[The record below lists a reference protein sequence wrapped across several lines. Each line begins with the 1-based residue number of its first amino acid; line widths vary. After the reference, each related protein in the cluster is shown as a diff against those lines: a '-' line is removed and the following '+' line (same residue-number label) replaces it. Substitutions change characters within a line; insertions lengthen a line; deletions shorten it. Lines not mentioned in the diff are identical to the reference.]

1 MSKTHWVLDA
11 TFAGRGITSIGSK
24 WKFSMIPVLPIPASK
39 PILLVRKDWFWWHRL
54 CTATK
59 NAYLAQIISPEIK
72 LSTEAIFYYKRFES
86 TDSQFSNCDIS
97 ESKRARLDPL
107 LPKWLQRAGLSPP
120 LSWKWPR
127 ATLSSSFGPL
137 STLRASFG
145 EKTLSHL
152 SQNVTT
158 TCPWEPSLMPKRKI
172 CLQVTDPIHSMEKSY
187 DFGEPGVNP
196 TCEETV
202 MLSTPPHY
210 EYSGSYHKTDQVN
223 FFRLLAKF
231 FYRSQMDDLCGSL
244 KTSVCGVPTYPI
256 GGPAHASKTSASL

>member
-97 ESKRARLDPL
+97 ESKRARQDPL
-107 LPKWLQRAGLSPP
+107 VPKWPQRAGLSHA
-120 LSWKWPR
+120 LSP
-127 ATLSSSFGPL
+127 FGV
-137 STLRASFG
+137 
-145 EKTLSHL
+145 KTFSDF
-152 SQNVTT
+152 SENVTT
-158 TCPWEPSLMPKRKI
+158 TCSWDPSLMPKKI
-172 CLQVTDPIHSMEKSY
+172 TFTPTKINSQSLEDTQVRNISQKNSFDKYTLGRAFNLNFKPSYTFLNIQAFIYIFEHLSLHIHFENLSLHIHFRAFKPSY
-187 DFGEPGVNP
+187 TF
-196 TCEETV
+196 
-202 MLSTPPHY
+202 S
-210 EYSGSYHKTDQVN
+210 S
-223 FFRLLAKF
+223 
-231 FYRSQMDDLCGSL
+231 
-244 KTSVCGVPTYPI
+244 I
-256 GGPAHASKTSASL
+256 